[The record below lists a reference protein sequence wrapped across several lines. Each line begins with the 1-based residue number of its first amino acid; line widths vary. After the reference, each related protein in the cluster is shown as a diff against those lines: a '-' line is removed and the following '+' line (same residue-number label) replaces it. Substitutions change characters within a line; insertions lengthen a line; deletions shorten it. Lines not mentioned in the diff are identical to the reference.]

1 MQEMSGI
8 SYNQGQYRNKI
19 VWCHHIQQSRSR
31 CSSTDLGGVHSI
43 ISKLPELQQ
52 EHSVEHSYIV
62 ALSTEDTPLKAHSF
76 VYIDI
81 ARG

>member
-1 MQEMSGI
+1 MFDI

-43 ISKLPELQQ
+43 ISILSELQQ
-52 EHSVEHSYIV
+52 EHAVEHIAKV
-62 ALSTEDTPLKAHSF
+62 GLSTEDTPLKAHSF

-81 ARG
+81 ARGLL